1 MKVITRSSRDR
12 RSMIGEVARREIR
25 SRARTKSFLVITGFL
40 ALAAI
45 AGPLLVVF
53 WPDGD
58 DDAREVTVAVAAE
71 VSASLSDVVV
81 AAGGDDFEFE
91 FVPTADL
98 PSGDVDAALVDGD
111 IDVAIEADDELA
123 WNNDVDEELGP
134 VLDAALQQFA
144 AFDRGEQQGLTP
156 DETVAL
162 LTPLDIERRFIDAPD
177 TSDDNVRMTV
187 ALIGLM
193 VSFML
198 PQVFGNLTLLGVV
211 EEKSS
216 GVVEV
221 LLSHIAPRTLLL
233 GKVLGLTVLALVQLA
248 VVLAGLA
255 ASLFATNSVDIPTSV
270 WQFVPILAVGVI
282 GGLLLYNTLFALLGS
297 LISRQ
302 EDASQVMLPLFVPL
316 MSGFF
321 VGQFTALG
329 DADTLVARVFTFIPV
344 TTPLLL
350 PVRVARG
357 VIGPWELA
365 LALFVL
371 AASIW
376 GLIRIA
382 GRVYQFTLLHAGSR
396 VGWKQ
401 AWEFARLRD
410 LTAPD

>member
-1 MKVITRSSRDR
+1 MSVMTRSSDRR

-25 SRARTKSFLVITGFL
+25 SRGRTKSFRLITGIL

-45 AGPLLVVF
+45 VGPLLVVF
-53 WPDGD
+53 WPEGD
-58 DDAREVTVAVAAE
+58 DDAREVKIGITAGVSEGLRE
-71 VSASLSDVVV
+71 VVQ
-81 AAGGDDFEFE
+81 AAGGDLFDIEFIAN
-91 FVPTADL
+91 ADL
-98 PSGDVDAALVDGD
+98 PGGDVDGALVAGD
-111 IDVAIEADDELA
+111 IDVAIEADDALA
-123 WNNDVDEELGP
+123 WNDDVDQALGSL
-134 VLDAALQQFA
+134 LDAALQQFA

-156 DETVAL
+156 DETAAL
-162 LTPLDIERRFIDAPD
+162 LTPLEIERRFIDAPD
-177 TSDDNVRMTV
+177 TSDDDLRMTV
-187 ALIGLM
+187 ALMGLM

-221 LLSHIAPRTLLL
+221 LLSHISPRTLLL

-255 ASLFATNSVDIPTSV
+255 ASLFATNQIDIPTSV

-321 VGQFTALG
+321 VGQFTAIG

-344 TTPLLL
+344 TTPMLL

-365 LALFVL
+365 LALLVL
-371 AASIW
+371 ALSIW
-376 GLIRIA
+376 GLISIA
-382 GRVYQFTLLHAGSR
+382 SRVYQFTLLHAGSR

-401 AWEFARLRD
+401 AWQFARLRD
-410 LTAPD
+410 LTASD